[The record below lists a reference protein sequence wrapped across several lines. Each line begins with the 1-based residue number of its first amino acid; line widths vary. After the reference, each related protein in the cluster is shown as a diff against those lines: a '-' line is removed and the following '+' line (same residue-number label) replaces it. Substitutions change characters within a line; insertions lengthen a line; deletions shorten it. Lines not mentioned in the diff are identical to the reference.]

1 MAHHI
6 HDLIQELEP
15 EIIRFRRELHA
26 HAESGW
32 TEFWTTSFV
41 ADILKKAGYHIMMG
55 KDIIDGPSRMGL
67 PDQQT
72 LDQAAQRA
80 LEQGANPVYV
90 ELMKGGFTGV
100 VADLRSGPAPAVAL
114 RFDLDSNTLNECRE
128 ADHRPF
134 KDGFHR

>member
-1 MAHHI
+1 
-6 HDLIQELEP
+6 
-15 EIIRFRRELHA
+15 
-26 HAESGW
+26 
-32 TEFWTTSFV
+32 
-41 ADILKKAGYHIMMG
+41 
-55 KDIIDGPSRMGL
+55 MGL

-72 LDQAAQRA
+72 LDQAARRA

-134 KDGFHR
+134 KDGFVSLNNGACHACGHDGNTSIGLGLALALRI